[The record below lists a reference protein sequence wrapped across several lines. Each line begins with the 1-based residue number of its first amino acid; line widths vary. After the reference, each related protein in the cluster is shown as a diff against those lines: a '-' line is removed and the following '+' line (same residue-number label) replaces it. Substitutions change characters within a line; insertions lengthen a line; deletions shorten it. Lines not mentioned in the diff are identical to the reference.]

1 MKRAILIHGW
11 DGYPE
16 NAWFPWLR
24 SELEKQGFSVVA
36 PAMPNPDE
44 PKIEEWIPAL
54 AKEIGSPDSELC
66 LVGHSVG
73 CQAILRYLETLPAET
88 RIAGIV
94 LVAPWMELDT
104 TTLEEEGE
112 EVREIARPWME
123 TPIDFSKIK
132 TIAGKTTAILSD
144 NDPYVPVSQGDIFK
158 EKMGAEII
166 VESGKGHFDDFQGM
180 KELPSALKAVEELF

>member
-24 SELEKQGFSVVA
+24 SELEKQGFSAVA

-54 AKEIGSPDSELC
+54 AKEISSPDSELC

-88 RIAGIV
+88 RIAGVV

-180 KELPSALKAVEELF
+180 KELPSALKAVEGLF

>member
-1 MKRAILIHGW
+1 MKRVILIHGW

-16 NAWFPWLR
+16 NAWFPWLA
-24 SELEKQGFSVVA
+24 SELKKRGFSAIA

-54 AKEIGSPDSELC
+54 AKEVGVPNSELC

-73 CQAILRYLETLPAET
+73 CQAILRYLETLPVET

-123 TPIDFSKIK
+123 TPIDFAKVK

-144 NDPYVPVSQGDIFK
+144 NDPYVSVSQGDIFK